1 MKYKDI
7 QEEFEKDK
15 VCSHC
20 GGIQKRVKSFDIEWV
35 CEDKKCGQRYIISFV
50 KALNNNTKRVKKEIL
65 ESVNERIAKV
75 VQKRIKV
82 DKDGIGSWKINPDD
96 IYFADNLKNDLKNI
110 TFFVEEELK

>member
-7 QEEFEKDK
+7 LKEFEYLIPKDIDLIFSGTK
-15 VCSHC
+15 RPLCSRQAIVH
-20 GGIQKRVKSFDIEWV
+20 ILE
-35 CEDKKCGQRYIISFV
+35 
-50 KALNNNTKRVKKEIL
+50 KALDSNTKRVKKEIL

>member
-7 QEEFEKDK
+7 KESEMAKLAKKAMETIDWKEFTKAYNEGQLEWHAREWKMFIEE
-15 VCSHC
+15 
-20 GGIQKRVKSFDIEWV
+20 IKRI
-35 CEDKKCGQRYIISFV
+35 
-50 KALNNNTKRVKKEIL
+50 NTKRVKKEIL